1 VDATN
6 LPGHQLPRVNPLA
19 FKSKADAVYVEVRQR
34 ILDGELPPASSLN
47 QEQLAA
53 TLQVSTTPLR
63 EALRR
68 LEAEGFVRTLAHR
81 EIIVAPLLVDDF
93 TALWEVRRTVDAT
106 AAALAAERH
115 GPDDRSRMLAAAEAM
130 SKRSSRLDAVE
141 RNREFHT
148 AIYCACHNPVL
159 IEMLGSHWDRADRY
173 RRLIAVASSAAD
185 TAAEHS
191 SLLTAVLDRNPEES
205 SRLMRVHLLGSQ
217 ALIEQ
222 SLRAN
227 PRAQHD

>member
-1 VDATN
+1 MNPAS
-6 LPGHQLPRVNPLA
+6 QQFSRVQPLA
-19 FKSKADAVYVEVRQR
+19 FKSKADAVYVEVRRR
-34 ILDGELPPASSLN
+34 ILDGEIAPASSLN

-81 EIIVAPLLVDDF
+81 EIIVAPLVIDDF
-93 TALWEVRRTVDAT
+93 IALWEVRRSVDAT

-115 GPDDRSRMLAAAEAM
+115 GPDDRARMLAAADAM
-130 SKRSSRLDAVE
+130 SKRSNRLDAVE

-159 IEMLGSHWDRADRY
+159 IEVVGSLWDRADRY
-173 RRLIAVASSAAD
+173 RRLIAVAASAAD

-191 SLLTAVLDRNPEES
+191 ALLQAVLDRNPVES
-205 SRLMRVHLLGSQ
+205 SRLMQEHLIGSQ

-222 SLRAN
+222 SLRSGALG
-227 PRAQHD
+227 RRG